1 MGGGRAAAKA
11 RVMAASILTRSRRI
25 LQKMKIP
32 DFEKVHVQVLGAEE
46 SFGASGRAE
55 DSLPRSA
62 IQHVKVLYRSING
75 TSRNLTVPGKGT

>member
-1 MGGGRAAAKA
+1 
-11 RVMAASILTRSRRI
+11 
-25 LQKMKIP
+25 MKIP

-62 IQHVKVLYRSING
+62 IQRVKVKVKVQLSTELHFARRRLKASAFTIK
-75 TSRNLTVPGKGT
+75 NLFGRFVCKDHILIQWQTLVS

>member
-62 IQHVKVLYRSING
+62 GLLAQCAYDV
-75 TSRNLTVPGKGT
+75 

>member
-1 MGGGRAAAKA
+1 
-11 RVMAASILTRSRRI
+11 MAASILTRSRRI

-62 IQHVKVLYRSING
+62 IQRVEVKVQLSTELHFACKRLVLSE
-75 TSRNLTVPGKGT
+75 

>member
-1 MGGGRAAAKA
+1 
-11 RVMAASILTRSRRI
+11 
-25 LQKMKIP
+25 MKIP

-62 IQHVKVLYRSING
+62 IQHVKVYIDLSTGLREISQCPELVLSQLRICLGGLSAKIIYQW
-75 TSRNLTVPGKGT
+75 

>member
-55 DSLPRSA
+55 DSLPRSVCYVM
-62 IQHVKVLYRSING
+62 QRVKVFNCALLGPFPR
-75 TSRNLTVPGKGT
+75 TF